1 MDLRPLLRS
10 GPPTALVLTGDWRA
24 VVDLQGRL
32 HQAHPDT
39 TFVHL
44 RGGKMR
50 TAAGFFD
57 ELAAA
62 LQFPSWFGENWD
74 ALTDI
79 ARFRGWF
86 AGIVLGVYDAHD
98 LLVDASD
105 TDRRTAAA
113 VLEQCNRYGKDE
125 PPADVAADDED
136 GFHLLLQVSAGDA
149 DGVVARWQAAGL
161 SIAVLPADAAR

>member
-98 LLVDASD
+98 LL
-105 TDRRTAAA
+105 
-113 VLEQCNRYGKDE
+113 
-125 PPADVAADDED
+125 
-136 GFHLLLQVSAGDA
+136 
-149 DGVVARWQAAGL
+149 ARWQAAGL
-161 SIAVLPADAAR
+161 SIATLPADAARRLSGRRCGARPGAPGCR